1 LNRLLALVLFTPLVA
16 SAGVPRKRSAD
27 HVRGQELWERSCWQ
41 CHGEEARGDGPA
53 AAGLTAKVPDLR
65 GRVSADRQQELVSLI
80 LAGKGMM
87 PAFSEELDRHDA
99 RKILVYLRRLENEE
113 PPEVPEAPEAPAEEE
128 ENRSAGG
135 AD

>member
-1 LNRLLALVLFTPLVA
+1 LIRPLFLLLLAPLVA

-53 AAGLTAKVPDLR
+53 AEALTAKVPDLR
-65 GRVSADRQQELVSLI
+65 GRVGAERQQELVTLI

-87 PAFSEELDRHDA
+87 PAFSEELNRTDV

-113 PPEVPEAPEAPAEEE
+113 PPEIPEAPEAPADEE

-135 AD
+135 AE

>member
-1 LNRLLALVLFTPLVA
+1 LKRLLSLLLLTPLVA